1 MMYKDW
7 FKYWFNS
14 HQYFLIYK
22 NRNEEEARQFF
33 NLIERNIPLQR
44 QWRILDFCCGY
55 GRLAKI
61 FSREG
66 YNITGIDLSE
76 FFINEAKKMFREENL
91 QGEFKI
97 CDVRNFKEKD
107 AYELGINFFTSF
119 GYFSEEENLLTFK
132 NLCES
137 IVKNGWVVI
146 DYFNPDFVINNL
158 VEKEK
163 FEFESSEIL
172 IERKIE
178 NERVNKIIV
187 IKTNDRVEKYFESI
201 RIYELDDFKNMFE
214 RNGFTTVKVFGDY
227 AGNSFDSN
235 SPRMIIFSQKQ

>member
-22 NRNEEEARQFF
+22 NRNEEEARRFF
-33 NLIERNIPLQR
+33 NLIERNIPLQKH
-44 QWRILDFCCGY
+44 WRIIDFCCGY

-61 FSREG
+61 FSSEG
-66 YNITGIDLSE
+66 YKVTGIDLSE
-76 FFINEAKKMFREENL
+76 FFINEAKKMFSEKNL

-97 CDVRNFKEKD
+97 CDVRTFNEK
-107 AYELGINFFTSF
+107 AVYNLGINFFTSF
-119 GYFSEEENLLTFK
+119 GYFSDEENQLTFK

-146 DYFNPDFVINNL
+146 DYFNPDFVKNNI

-163 FEFESSEIL
+163 FEFNSSEIL

-178 NERVNKIIV
+178 NDRVNKIIV
-187 IKTNDRVEKYFESI
+187 IKTNDREEKYFESI
-201 RIYELDDFKNMFE
+201 RIYELNDFKNLFE
-214 RNGFTTVKVFGDY
+214 RNGFIFFKVFGDY
-227 AGNSFDSN
+227 DGNPFNSN